1 MGICLTRSSRGN
13 ASNTWRAI
21 EYGIEL
27 LKKGTIWR
35 VGNDT
40 NIRIWC
46 DNWIPS
52 DFYLRPVTRR
62 RHSRLKWVADL
73 IDEERMEWKMNIL
86 QQNFAPV
93 DVEEILKIKLY
104 SSSEDIIV
112 WHYER
117 SDIFSIKSAYKVALN
132 MSTHETHASSNENKD
147 GACLWQHIWKGN
159 VPPKVGM
166 FAWPL
171 ARDALPT
178 NKNKKARNIL
188 EDDMC
193 NICGMESE
201 STYHA
206 VVACSH
212 SRALLE

>member
-35 VGNDT
+35 VGNGT
-40 NIRIWC
+40 NIRIWR

-86 QQNFAPV
+86 QQNFAPL
-93 DVEEILKIKLY
+93 DVEEILKIKPY
-104 SSSEDIIV
+104 SSFEDIIA

-117 SDIFSIKSAYKVALN
+117 SGIFSVKSAYKLALN
-132 MSTHETHASSNENKD
+132 MSTVTE
-147 GACLWQHIWKGN
+147 
-159 VPPKVGM
+159 PP
-166 FAWPL
+166 
-171 ARDALPT
+171 
-178 NKNKKARNIL
+178 N
-188 EDDMC
+188 
-193 NICGMESE
+193 
-201 STYHA
+201 
-206 VVACSH
+206 
-212 SRALLE
+212 